1 MPNQACPVPDTGFGM
16 TKYMSNCLFCKIIAG
31 EIPCYKVYEDDYALA
46 FLDIHPC
53 SQGHTVVI
61 PKKHITNIEKAELAD
76 WQNLSEALKKTAD
89 KVQSV
94 VKPDGMNVGLN
105 NNPVAGQAVPHLH
118 WHIIPRYEGD
128 GGGSMHSIVRNAGDL
143 KVEDV
148 AELFR

>member
-1 MPNQACPVPDTGFGM
+1 MATLLFG
-16 TKYMSNCLFCKIIAG
+16 KIKIDKNMSNCLFCKIISG

-53 SQGHTVVI
+53 SKGHTVVI
-61 PKKHITNIEKAELAD
+61 PKKHVTNIEEVETTD
-76 WQNLSEALKKTAD
+76 WQNLSEALKKTVD
-89 KVQSV
+89 KIQSI

-128 GGGSMHSIVRNAGDL
+128 GGGSMHSIVRNTGDL

-148 AELFR
+148 AKLFR